1 MSKIK
6 FNRKVLTLATVFAL
20 MLTALAFYGTTTGEI
35 HAAGNNVTVTFQAES
50 NKVAD
55 RKSVV

>member
-20 MLTALAFYGTTTGEI
+20 MLTALAFYGTTAGEVY
-35 HAAGNNVTVTFQAES
+35 AAS
-50 NKVAD
+50 SKD